1 MDFIADNIVLLSFIA
16 GYLLLLIVFIVYILF
31 FPDEMIEDID
41 WEDRFKDKDNG

>member
-1 MDFIADNIVLLSFIA
+1 MDYIADNIVLLSFVA

-31 FPDEMIEDID
+31 FKDEMIQDID

>member
-1 MDFIADNIVLLSFIA
+1 MDYIAENIVLLSFVA

-31 FPDEMIEDID
+31 FPDEMIQDID